1 MNQTTLQDL
10 ENIQLKFYR
19 MLLGVGQGCPI
30 PVIYWETRGMLMKF
44 RIMKKKLLFLHH
56 LKTLP
61 EHSLAAEVFKVQDRL
76 KLPGLAKECEDFLI
90 QFRITNVASYSKLQW
105 KNFVKRQIFQ
115 LNKEEIIHR
124 MQTYK
129 KINYWDFECRSF
141 GPQSYLKSMSEVNAR
156 LRFKIWAKMTPTV
169 RMNFRNNRDYKKS
182 GWACPDCQAPDTQE
196 HILICSAYALMRE
209 NKNLEDD
216 SDLVD
221 YFNLVISH
229 RLKQELTAA

>member
-1 MNQTTLQDL
+1 M
-10 ENIQLKFYR
+10 
-19 MLLGVGQGCPI
+19 
-30 PVIYWETRGMLMKF
+30 
-44 RIMKKKLLFLHH
+44 
-56 LKTLP
+56 
-61 EHSLAAEVFKVQDRL
+61 
-76 KLPGLAKECEDFLI
+76 
-90 QFRITNVASYSKLQW
+90 
-105 KNFVKRQIFQ
+105 
-115 LNKEEIIHR
+115 NKEEIIHR

-141 GPQSYLKSMSEVNAR
+141 GPQSYLKSMSQVNAR

-182 GWACPDCQAPDTQE
+182 GWACQAPDTQE